1 MSSNEYPKKTPRKPQ
16 RNFNET
22 LMKYKI
28 SYYSLEALEAGA
40 KKEIKKGHVH
50 VFVSYFLPLKLSS
63 FLVCV
68 DFLARKSVFS
78 VGGERAS
85 L

>member
-1 MSSNEYPKKTPRKPQ
+1 M
-16 RNFNET
+16 
-22 LMKYKI
+22 
-28 SYYSLEALEAGA
+28 YYSLEALEAGA
-40 KKEIKKGHVH
+40 KKKIKKGHVH

-78 VGGERAS
+78 VGGERAQAYK
-85 L
+85 LPAYNNNVK